1 MLSSTDLHALCSR
14 AQLVDWLN
22 DFKTFH
28 NASSRGHNCIK
39 LTPIISIDFTR
50 FHPLRSSNFRT
61 PLVRMARSG
70 GIMDAPTS
78 PLEIVAAPCPV
89 APALCS
95 RRIAARCRAAAS
107 SPLRH
112 RGGPWMAA
120 GIAERHRAVSGSP
133 RGGCQCRCCVRA
145 PLPSH

>member
-1 MLSSTDLHALCSR
+1 
-14 AQLVDWLN
+14 
-22 DFKTFH
+22 
-28 NASSRGHNCIK
+28 
-39 LTPIISIDFTR
+39 
-50 FHPLRSSNFRT
+50 
-61 PLVRMARSG
+61 
-70 GIMDAPTS
+70 MDAPTS

-133 RGGCQCRCCVRA
+133 RGGCQCRCCVSA